1 MTNEQVESML
11 LMNEQLASDIR
22 QLTYKVSDLTEV
34 VENLTHRISK
44 LETPIVNYTYKG
56 QTDMGTKGYM
66 EHMRKVNK
74 GLEYMYPN
82 RGKGI
87 NRKNIPRNP
96 TNTQNKGLDKKVQK
110 KVQLRGL
117 KFAAYQPF
125 SRTSL
130 RNMKK
135 SLKKSQKVLD
145 KPLTVVYIKYVRWL
159 KELIKDTL

>member
-34 VENLTHRISK
+34 VENLTNRISK

-56 QTDMGTKGYM
+56 QTDMGTRGYM
-66 EHMRKVNK
+66 EHMKRVNK

-96 TNTQNKGLDKKVQK
+96 TNTQNKGLAKKVQK

-117 KFAAYQPF
+117 KFAVQQDFAHTP
-125 SRTSL
+125 L

-135 SLKKSQKVLD
+135 NKNNCRKF
-145 KPLTVVYIKYVRWL
+145 LTNP
-159 KELIKDTL
+159 

>member
-34 VENLTHRISK
+34 VENLTNRISK

-66 EHMRKVNK
+66 EHMKKVNK

-96 TNTQNKGLDKKVQK
+96 TNTQNKGLAKKVQK

-117 KFAAYQPF
+117 KFAVQQDFAHTP
-125 SRTSL
+125 L

-135 SLKKSQKVLD
+135 NKNNCRKF
-145 KPLTVVYIKYVRWL
+145 LTNP
-159 KELIKDTL
+159 

>member
-22 QLTYKVSDLTEV
+22 QLSYKVSDLTEV

-66 EHMRKVNK
+66 EHMKKVNK

-96 TNTQNKGLDKKVQK
+96 TNTQNKGLAKKVQK
-110 KVQLRGL
+110 KVQLWGL
-117 KFAAYQPF
+117 KFAVTQIF
-125 SRTSL
+125 FHTHQKNIR
-130 RNMKK
+130 K
-135 SLKKSQKVLD
+135 SS
-145 KPLTVVYIKYVRWL
+145 
-159 KELIKDTL
+159 ESS

>member
-34 VENLTHRISK
+34 VENLTNRISK

-56 QTDMGTKGYM
+56 QTDMGTIGYM
-66 EHMRKVNK
+66 RHMEKVNK

-96 TNTQNKGLDKKVQK
+96 MNTQNEGLVKKVQK

-117 KFAAYQPF
+117 KFAVQQDFA
-125 SRTSL
+125 RTAL

-135 SLKKSQKVLD
+135 NKNNCRKF
-145 KPLTVVYIKYVRWL
+145 LTNP
-159 KELIKDTL
+159 

>member
-22 QLTYKVSDLTEV
+22 QLSYKVSDLTEV
-34 VENLTHRISK
+34 VENLTNRISK

-96 TNTQNKGLDKKVQK
+96 MNTQNKGLAKKVQK

-117 KFAAYQPF
+117 KFAVQQDFAHTP
-125 SRTSL
+125 L

-135 SLKKSQKVLD
+135 NKNNCRKF
-145 KPLTVVYIKYVRWL
+145 LTNP
-159 KELIKDTL
+159 